1 METVECE
8 RRLLLRDFSGALDAA
23 TRHIE
28 SPSLVHCATRE
39 RALAVAVQA
48 VRFECHALAC
58 TSHGK

>member
-8 RRLLLRDFSGALDAA
+8 RRLLLRDFTGALDAA

-28 SPSLVHCATRE
+28 SPSLAHVATRE

-48 VRFECHALAC
+48 VRCCRVLLVVA
-58 TSHGK
+58 